1 MLKKLI
7 TALSIVLMS
16 LSFSYGS
23 FTAINNNSNNVY
35 AARKHH
41 KENDTD
47 EGFWQKIWDGLKY
60 VQE

>member
-7 TALSIVLMS
+7 STLAIITMT
-16 LSFSYGS
+16 LSFSYVS
-23 FTAINNNSNNVY
+23 FNAVSNSNINVY

-41 KENDTD
+41 KINDTD
-47 EGFWQKIWDGLKY
+47 EGFWQKFWDGLKY

>member
-16 LSFSYGS
+16 LSFSYGA
-23 FTAINNNSNNVY
+23 FTTINSSSNNVY

-47 EGFWQKIWDGLKY
+47 EGFWQKIWDAIKD